1 MQPQPSLVR
10 PDCGIELYTEAVVY
24 LYLALVVHPGNA
36 KQELSFRRYQSLQQ
50 CILTVLLLICLNHH
64 AKGLQN
70 FLHSLMELRLGRILG
85 HYIIKDLIYI

>member
-64 AKGLQN
+64 AKGLQD
-70 FLHSLMELRLGRILG
+70 FLHRLMEFGLCGIPG
-85 HYIIKDLIYI
+85 NYQIKYLINI